1 MLLLGYFEGID
12 SDRGIA
18 WRCADSLS
26 GRSFLGLPL
35 TAKTPD
41 YSSHS
46 SLSRIRQRLT
56 PEVHEAV
63 FKFVL
68 QVLSDH
74 DLLDTGSVAVDG
86 TTLEANAALKSIV
99 RRKGGDSYKE
109 YLKKLAKEMGIEE
122 PTQEDLSKL
131 DRKRKKKIAIGT
143 TCAIRG
149 FAPQATTAMIIP
161 CESSSLKIKSTYAK
175 PLPNGC
181 VAMAMGS
188 TRPGISRPLTCI

>member
-1 MLLLGYFEGID
+1 MAIGKRHSERQEELFVPTVDLAWSPGHIFYERLNEVLAKADFDRMVEELYEPLYATLGRPGIAPGVYFRMLLLGYFEGID

-18 WRCADSLS
+18 WRCADLLS
-26 GRSFLGLPL
+26 VRSFLGLPL

-41 YSSHS
+41 HS

-74 DLLDTGSVAVDG
+74 DLLDADSVGVDG

-99 RRKGGDSYKE
+99 RRKGGD
-109 YLKKLAKEMGIEE
+109 
-122 PTQEDLSKL
+122 
-131 DRKRKKKIAIGT
+131 
-143 TCAIRG
+143 
-149 FAPQATTAMIIP
+149 
-161 CESSSLKIKSTYAK
+161 
-175 PLPNGC
+175 N
-181 VAMAMGS
+181 
-188 TRPGISRPLTCI
+188 